1 MDLYWDQERTRPFH
15 GPLFQQQANPAAG
28 YYLYLLLI
36 TYYLT
41 SVNLVCIESTDISQV
56 GATAPLPSNA
66 PLPATASLVANET
79 FLKDQTLF
87 LIDLM
92 RLQTEAEGKG
102 LPRSLHDLNH
112 RLKLARKSK
121 KLLWEDIT
129 GKLSH
134 HFKQTFVQ
142 DKVARKW
149 NTLVEAYKKGGAL
162 VNFSFFA
169 EMDDLLGG
177 HHDIVFPVVGTT
189 MGLDV
194 RRPDALQVN
203 VSAPDISPAQSTS
216 APSPVRLTN
225 SPSSSSPPS
234 PPPSSC
240 VPHPTVSTMPP

>member
-1 MDLYWDQERTRPFH
+1 MGRWICIGTRRGPGPFM
-15 GPLFQQQANPAAG
+15 GPCFNNKPTQQ
-28 YYLYLLLI
+28 LVI
-36 TYYLT
+36 TY
-41 SVNLVCIESTDISQV
+41 ISQV

-112 RLKLARKSK
+112 RLKLVRKSK

-149 NTLVEAYKKGGAL
+149 NTLVEAYKK
-162 VNFSFFA
+162 
-169 EMDDLLGG
+169 MDDLLGG

-194 RRPDALQVN
+194 HRPDALQVN

-240 VPHPTVSTMPP
+240 VPHPTVTTMPP